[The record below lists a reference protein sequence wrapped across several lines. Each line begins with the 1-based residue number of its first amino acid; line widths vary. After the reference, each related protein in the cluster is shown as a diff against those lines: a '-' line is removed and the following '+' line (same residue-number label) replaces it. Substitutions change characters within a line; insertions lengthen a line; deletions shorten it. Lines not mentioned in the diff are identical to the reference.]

1 MGVFVNDTGTTGS
14 TITLVN
20 KEGANNITK
29 HASIGF
35 VTTDTTDNGK
45 FGGQIGFW
53 PEDANASK
61 MQFRIYTS
69 GAQAG
74 YNLPVQ
80 RMVVNGNAGYVGIG
94 TTIPRTPIQIH
105 KTAIDH

>member
-1 MGVFVNDTGTTGS
+1 MKFGAGIFVNDTGTTGS

-53 PEDANASK
+53 PEDARLENAVP
-61 MQFRIYTS
+61 Y
-69 GAQAG
+69 
-74 YNLPVQ
+74 
-80 RMVVNGNAGYVGIG
+80 
-94 TTIPRTPIQIH
+94 IH
-105 KTAIDH
+105 KWGAGWV